1 MRKVLLLTLF
11 LNTYNL
17 FCQEIA
23 FPKIQKST
31 VADTFFSKYIVKDD
45 YRWMENIKNPDLVE
59 WINTQNKISSKQLHK
74 ASNKNGTFSFI
85 DKYFYTEYS
94 RPTKKGN
101 YYFTYSYY
109 NNLGVPA
116 LFYKSK
122 LNFEYEILIDPNYI
136 SKKEKISLKGYHVSK
151 NSKYLAYQYSRNGS
165 DWAEVQIINLNTK
178 VHLKDHL
185 SNIKFSNIEWKEDGF
200 YYSKYPKIN
209 KFSPT
214 LGEEVYYHKLGTEQN
229 EDQLI
234 FKRKNPKIQFSF
246 SVTSN
251 ERFFVLKER
260 NEETGIAN
268 IFYIDYKSQ
277 NPSIKPL
284 LMNQRDD
291 FNIIES
297 KNGKLI
303 ARTNLNSNTSFVVE
317 IDPNNPVNIREII
330 PPYDKS
336 ILLEA
341 KALSDKII
349 AVYQC
354 NQRPYITVYDYSGN
368 LLYSLEMP
376 IATSIG
382 GFSGNM
388 NDTELIFYFTSF
400 TLPPVVYKFNII
412 NFKRS
417 LLERTGVSFD
427 YKNIV
432 YDEIEYYSSDSTK
445 IPMFIIHNK
454 NTKLDGTNPTILKTY
469 GGFGSV
475 VCPNYDP
482 GIIYFLK
489 KGGIL
494 AYANIRGGGDY
505 GNEWHNAGRG
515 LKKQNSFNDVIS
527 AAEFLIKKKYTSSDR
542 IAITGASHGGLVTAA
557 VTIQR
562 PDLFKL
568 AIPVV
573 GPYDMLRFEKFTV
586 GNLHID
592 EFGTIN
598 DSTDFVNLLSYS
610 PLHNIKEEINYPGM
624 LVITSDND
632 ERVPPFH
639 SYKFVAKLQNRKAQK
654 NPILLKVE
662 KNAGHYGSIGFLN
675 NVKSKAEFYGY
686 IYKYLTEDN

>member
-1 MRKVLLLTLF
+1 MRKLLLLTLF
-11 LNTYNL
+11 FNAFNL
-17 FCQEIA
+17 FSQEIE
-23 FPKIQKST
+23 FPKAKKTTII
-31 VADTFFSKYIVKDD
+31 DTFFNNYIVKDE
-45 YRWMENIKNPDLVE
+45 YRWMEDIHNSDLLD
-59 WINTQNKISSKQLHK
+59 WINAQNEISSKQLQK
-74 ASNKNGTFSFI
+74 AFNKNGTYNLI

-101 YYFTYSYY
+101 YYFRYAYY

-122 LNFEYEILIDPNYI
+122 LNYEYEILVDPNFI
-136 SKKEKISLKGYHVSK
+136 SKKEEISLKGYYVSK
-151 NSKYLAYQYSRNGS
+151 NSEYLAYQYSRNGS
-165 DWAEVQIINLNTK
+165 DWAEVQAINLDTK
-178 VHLKDHL
+178 IHLKDHL
-185 SNIKFSNIEWKEDGF
+185 NNIKFSSIEWKDDGF
-200 YYSKYPKIN
+200 FYSRYPKTD

-214 LGEEVYYHKLGTEQN
+214 LGEEVYYHKLGTEQT

-246 SVTSN
+246 VVSSN
-251 ERFFVLKER
+251 ERFFILKEK
-260 NEETGIAN
+260 NEDTGIIN
-268 IFYIDYKSQ
+268 IFYIDYASQ
-277 NPSIKPL
+277 NPSLKPL

-317 IDPNNPVNIREII
+317 IDPNNPLNIREII

-336 ILLEA
+336 ILLEV
-341 KALSDKII
+341 KALTDKII

-354 NQRPYITVYDYSGN
+354 NQRPFITVYDYSGK

-400 TLPPVVYKFNII
+400 TLPPVVYKFNTIS
-412 NFKRS
+412 FERT

-427 YKNIV
+427 YKDIV
-432 YDEIEYYSSDSTK
+432 YDEIEYYSSDSIK

-454 NTKLDGTNPTILKTY
+454 DTKLDGTNPTILKTY
-469 GGFGSV
+469 GGFGSIV
-475 VCPNYDP
+475 SPGYDP

-505 GNEWHNAGRG
+505 GHEWHEAGRR
-515 LKKQNSFNDVIS
+515 LNKQNSFDDVIA
-527 AAEFLIKKKYTSSDR
+527 AAEFLIEKKYTSSEKL
-542 IAITGASHGGLVTAA
+542 AITGASNGGLVAAA
-557 VTIQR
+557 VTLQR

-568 AIPVV
+568 AVPVV
-573 GPYDMLRFEKFTV
+573 GAYDMLRFEKFTV

-592 EFGTIN
+592 EFGTVN
-598 DSTDFVNLLSYS
+598 DSTDFINLLSYS

-639 SYKFVAKLQNRKAQK
+639 SYKFVAKLQNREAQK

-662 KNAGHYGSIGFLN
+662 KNAGHYGSIGLLDS
-675 NVKSKAEFYGY
+675 VKKKAEFYGY
-686 IYKYLTEDN
+686 IYKYLTDDE

>member
-1 MRKVLLLTLF
+1 MRKLLLLTL
-11 LNTYNL
+11 LLYTHNL
-17 FCQEIA
+17 FSQEIV

-31 VADTFFSKYIVKDD
+31 VVDTFFSEYVIKDD
-45 YRWMENIKNPDLVE
+45 YRWMEDIKNPDLLE
-59 WINTQNKISSKQLHK
+59 WINAQNEISDKQLHK
-74 ASNKNGTFSFI
+74 ASNKNSTFNFI

-94 RPTKKGN
+94 RPTKKGD

-116 LFYKSK
+116 LFYKNK

-136 SKKEKISLKGYHVSK
+136 SKKEKISLKGYQVSK

-165 DWAEVQIINLNTK
+165 DWAEVQVVNLDTK
-178 VHLKDHL
+178 IHLKDHL

-200 YYSKYPKIN
+200 FYSKYPKID
-209 KFSPT
+209 KFSLT
-214 LGEEVYYHKLGTEQN
+214 LGEEVYYHKLRTDQS
-229 EDQLI
+229 EDKLI

-246 SVTSN
+246 IVTSN
-251 ERFFVLKER
+251 EQFFVLKER
-260 NEETGIAN
+260 NEDTGIVN
-268 IFYIDYKSQ
+268 IFYIDYTSL
-277 NPSIKPL
+277 NPTIKPL
-284 LMNQRDD
+284 LMNQTDD

-317 IDPNNPVNIREII
+317 IDPNNPLNIREII

-336 ILLEA
+336 VLLEV
-341 KALSDKII
+341 KALTNKII

-354 NQRPYITVYDYSGN
+354 NQRSFITVYDYSGN
-368 LLYSLEMP
+368 LLYLLEMP

-382 GFSGNM
+382 GFSGDRD
-388 NDTELIFYFTSF
+388 DTELMFYFTSF
-400 TLPPVVYKFNII
+400 TIPPVVYKFNII
-412 NFKRS
+412 SFERT
-417 LLERTGVSFD
+417 LLERTGVNFD

-445 IPMFIIHNK
+445 VPMFIIHNK
-454 NTKLDGTNPTILKTY
+454 DTKLDGTNPTILKTY
-469 GGFGSV
+469 GGFGSIV
-475 VCPNYDP
+475 SPSYDP

-505 GNEWHNAGRG
+505 GHEWHKAGRR
-515 LKKQNSFNDVIS
+515 LNKQNSLDDVIA
-527 AAEFLIKKKYTSSDR
+527 AAEFLINKKYTSSDK
-542 IAITGASHGGLVTAA
+542 IAVTGTSNGGLVAAA
-557 VTIQR
+557 VVIQR

-568 AIPVV
+568 AVPVV
-573 GPYDMLRFEKFTV
+573 GVYDMLRFEKFTV

-592 EFGTIN
+592 EFGTVN
-598 DSTDFVNLLSYS
+598 DSIDFVNLLNYS
-610 PLHNIKEEINYPGM
+610 PLHNIKEETNYPGM
-624 LVITSDND
+624 LIITSDND

-639 SYKFVAKLQNRKAQK
+639 SYKFVAKLQNRTAQK

-662 KNAGHYGSIGFLN
+662 KNCGHYGSVGFLN
-675 NVKSKAEFYGY
+675 SVKKKAEFYGY
-686 IYKYLTEDN
+686 IYNYLIEDN

>member
-1 MRKVLLLTLF
+1 MRKLLLLTL
-11 LNTYNL
+11 LLCTYNL
-17 FCQEIA
+17 FSQEIE

-31 VADTFFSKYIVKDD
+31 VVDTFFSEYVVTDD
-45 YRWMENIKNPDLVE
+45 YRWMEDIKNPDLLE
-59 WINTQNKISSKQLHK
+59 WINTQNKISDKQLHK
-74 ASNKNGTFSFI
+74 ASNKNSTFNFI

-116 LFYKSK
+116 LFYKNN

-136 SKKEKISLKGYHVSK
+136 SKKEKISLKGYQVSK

-165 DWAEVQIINLNTK
+165 DWAEVQVVNLDTK
-178 VHLKDHL
+178 IHLKDHL
-185 SNIKFSNIEWKEDGF
+185 SNIKFSNIEWKGDGF
-200 YYSKYPKIN
+200 YYSKYPKID
-209 KFSPT
+209 KFSLT
-214 LGEEVYYHKLGTEQN
+214 LGEEVYYHKLRTDQN
-229 EDQLI
+229 ED
-234 FKRKNPKIQFSF
+234 
-246 SVTSN
+246 
-251 ERFFVLKER
+251 
-260 NEETGIAN
+260 TGIVN
-268 IFYIDYKSQ
+268 IFYMDYTSL
-277 NPSIKPL
+277 NPTIKPL
-284 LMNQRDD
+284 LMNQTDD

-317 IDPNNPVNIREII
+317 IDPNNPLNIREII

-336 ILLEA
+336 ILLEV
-341 KALSDKII
+341 KALTDKII

-354 NQRPYITVYDYSGN
+354 NQRSFITVYDYSGN

-382 GFSGNM
+382 GFSGDM
-388 NDTELIFYFTSF
+388 DDTELIFYFTSF

-412 NFKRS
+412 SFERT
-417 LLERTGVSFD
+417 LLKRTGVSFD

-445 IPMFIIHNK
+445 VPMFIIHNK

-475 VCPNYDP
+475 VSPNYDP

-489 KGGIL
+489 KGGII

-505 GNEWHNAGRG
+505 GHEWHKAGRR
-515 LKKQNSFNDVIS
+515 LNKQNSFDDVIA
-527 AAEFLIKKKYTSSDR
+527 AAEFLINKKYTSSDK
-542 IAITGASHGGLVTAA
+542 IAVTGTSNGGLVTAA
-557 VTIQR
+557 VVIQR

-568 AIPVV
+568 AIPIV
-573 GPYDMLRFEKFTV
+573 GVYDMLRFEKFTV

-592 EFGTIN
+592 EFGTVN
-598 DSTDFVNLLSYS
+598 DSIDFVNLLNYS
-610 PLHNIKEEINYPGM
+610 PLHNIKEETNYPGM
-624 LVITSDND
+624 LIITSDND

-639 SYKFVAKLQNRKAQK
+639 SYKFVARLQNRTAQK

-662 KNAGHYGSIGFLN
+662 KNAGHYGSVGFLN
-675 NVKSKAEFYGY
+675 SVKKKAEFYGY
-686 IYKYLTEDN
+686 IYKYLIEDN